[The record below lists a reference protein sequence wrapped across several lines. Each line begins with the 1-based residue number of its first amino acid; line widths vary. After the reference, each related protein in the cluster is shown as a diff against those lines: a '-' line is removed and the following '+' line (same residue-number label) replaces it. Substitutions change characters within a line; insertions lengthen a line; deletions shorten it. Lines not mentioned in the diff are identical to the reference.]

1 MRILYVLDE
10 FGRQTAGTEG
20 QFLELVRGMRA
31 RQADVRVTLL
41 RASPELELGDV
52 PTQVLGLRSLGSVSA
67 IGAMWRLATAA
78 NAARVDVA
86 HLFFNDA
93 SIVCP
98 IPLRIAGI
106 PVIVSRRDLGFW
118 YTPAALR
125 ILRVN
130 RRAVSKVVANSHA
143 VKHQVVGQE
152 GYPESKVV
160 VIPNGWRPREVC
172 GDRAEVRSAL
182 GMPSTA
188 RMLLTVANLRP
199 LKRVDDAMRIAA
211 LALEHEPDVWLAVV
225 GADRWGGSERER
237 LGALARELGIT
248 ERVVFAGERS
258 DPWPIISVCDI
269 GLLCSE
275 SEGLS
280 NTLIEYSAAYR
291 PVVCTSVGGNGEVI
305 ADSLSG
311 YLYPPGDVEQAAA
324 RVVELLRNPELSL
337 RMGAAGRQLVQ
348 SRFGID
354 QMVESHLQLYAA
366 VAQRI

>member
-1 MRILYVLDE
+1 MMRILYVLDE

-31 RQADVRVTLL
+31 RKADVRVALL
-41 RASPELELGDV
+41 RASPDLELGDV
-52 PTQVLGLRSLGSVSA
+52 PTQVLGLRSLGSVNA
-67 IGAMWRLATAA
+67 IGAMWRLTTGAK
-78 NAARVDVA
+78 AARVDVA

-118 YTPAALR
+118 YTPGALR

-130 RRAVSKVVANSHA
+130 QRAVSKVVANSHA

-160 VIPNGWRPREVC
+160 VIPNGWRPREVYE
-172 GDRAEVRSAL
+172 DRTGVRSAL
-182 GMPSTA
+182 GMPATA

-211 LALEHEPDVWLAVV
+211 LALEREPDVWLAVV
-225 GADRWGGSERER
+225 GADRWGGSECKR

-280 NTLIEYSAAYR
+280 NTLIEYSGACR

-311 YLYPPGDVEQAAA
+311 YLYPPGDVQQAAA

-348 SRFGID
+348 SQFGID
-354 QMVESHLQLYAA
+354 RMVESHLQLYEAL
-366 VAQRI
+366 RR